1 MYSRVNYTVVGIFV
15 LLFGIGLI
23 WFAFWLGKYGL
34 EEDYYTYKLEMEES
48 ISGLSIDSDVM
59 LRGVDIGR
67 VSEIRIDPEN
77 IERIEVYV
85 LIRQDIPIK
94 EDMVATTKMFG
105 VTGLLSIEI
114 EGGTNAAKT
123 LQPTDDYIPTIKTKI
138 SFVGT
143 LSQNIESLSQRLET
157 LLKQSEKLL
166 SDSNL
171 EKVEK
176 ILDNVEK
183 VTKKGERL
191 EDETIQT
198 LEEFR
203 ASMKKVTDSF
213 EGATQDFAEVKK
225 SLVPTIKN
233 FNRVIVKLERDLNK
247 GDYNLKKILE
257 PLIVDMQI
265 MTNQMT
271 DLAREMEQSPSDVIF
286 KSRKQL
292 KGPGE

>member
-1 MYSRVNYTVVGIFV
+1 MYSRVNYTVVGVFV
-15 LLFGIGLI
+15 LLFGVGLV

-34 EEDYYTYKLEMEES
+34 EEDFYTYKLEMKES
-48 ISGLSIDSDVM
+48 VSGLSIDSDVM
-59 LRGVDIGR
+59 LRGVDVGR
-67 VSEIRIDPEN
+67 VSKIRINPEN
-77 IERIEVYV
+77 IEETEVYV
-85 LIRQDIPIK
+85 IIRQDVPIK

-123 LQPTDDYIPTIKTKI
+123 LQPTDEYIPTIKTKT
-138 SFVGT
+138 SLMGT
-143 LSQNIESLSQRLET
+143 LSKNVESLSQRLET
-157 LLKQSEKLL
+157 LL

-176 ILDNVEK
+176 ILDHVEK
-183 VTKKGERL
+183 VTQKGETL

-198 LEEFR
+198 LQEFR
-203 ASMKKVTDSF
+203 VSMKKVTDSF
-213 EGATQDFAEVKK
+213 NGAAEDFASMREV
-225 SLVPTIKN
+225 LVPTIKN
-233 FNRVIVKLERDLNK
+233 FNHVIVKLERDLNK

-271 DLAREMEQSPSDVIF
+271 DLARQMEESPSDMIF
-286 KSRKQL
+286 KSRKKL